1 MKIVIATGNPGKL
14 AEFRSTLGLLGV
26 EIVSAK
32 EVGITR
38 FPPEAGAS
46 YEEIA
51 LVKAG
56 YVALKS
62 GIPALAD
69 DSGLEVDAL
78 GGDPGIYSARFGGD
92 LSDGERIAY
101 LLQKLRKVPK
111 DERSARFVAALAL
124 ATPSGQLETFRGE
137 CYGRI
142 LEAPHGEQGFG
153 YDAVFYSEDL
163 QKSFGEATPEEKQCV
178 SHRARALESFM
189 EWTLGPRGQ
198 ETLER
203 YALL

>member
-1 MKIVIATGNPGKL
+1 MKLALASGNPGKL
-14 AEFRSTLGLLGV
+14 AEFRSALSILGT

-32 EVGITR
+32 ELGITR

-56 YVALKS
+56 FVALKS
-62 GIPALAD
+62 GLPALSD

-78 GGDPGIYSARFGGD
+78 DGDPGIYSARFGGD

-101 LLQKLRKVPK
+101 LLQKLRDVPPGK
-111 DERSARFVAALAL
+111 RGARFVASLAL

-137 CYGRI
+137 CYGEI
-142 LEAPHGEQGFG
+142 LEAPRGEAGFG
-153 YDAVFYSEDL
+153 YDPIFYSEDL
-163 QKSFGEATPEEKQCV
+163 HKSFAQATPEEKQCV

-189 EWTLGPRGQ
+189 EWTLTSAGQ
-198 ETLER
+198 KMLRR